1 MLRYFLPVF
10 ADVVPSAVILLLGLL
25 IWFYFAKKN
34 GKTYTLAQKLGIV
47 LFIVYL
53 LAVCSK
59 VGIPSIKYMHL
70 DFSINLLPLVDMLE
84 EPVRS
89 TVLNLLNVL
98 MFVPLGLL
106 LPAVWPYYRSWRRMI
121 LTGFNF
127 SLSIELLQLFS
138 WRLTDIDDLLTNTLG
153 AVLGYGLFRL
163 IYLLLKKEPPAIGGD
178 INWEPWLIWLACLLI
193 TILVVPF
200 LPEAVRNWFLYT
212 PFWQGTH

>member
-1 MLRYFLPVF
+1 MVKYFLPVI
-10 ADVVPSAVILLLGLL
+10 ADVVPSALILLLGLL
-25 IWFYFAKKN
+25 IWFYFAPQS
-34 GKTYTLAQKLGIV
+34 GKTYTFGQKMGMV

-53 LAVCSK
+53 LAICSK

-89 TVLNLLNVL
+89 TILNLLNVL

-106 LPAVWPYYRSWRRMI
+106 LPAVWPYYRSWQRIM
-121 LTGFNF
+121 LTGLGF

-153 AVLGYGLFRL
+153 AVLGYCLFRL
-163 IYLLLKKEPPAIGGD
+163 IYMLLKKEPPAIGED

-200 LPEAVRNWFLYT
+200 LPEEIRNWFLYT

>member
-89 TVLNLLNVL
+89 TILNLLNVL

-121 LTGFNF
+121 LTGFSF

-163 IYLLLKKEPPAIGGD
+163 IYLL
-178 INWEPWLIWLACLLI
+178 
-193 TILVVPF
+193 
-200 LPEAVRNWFLYT
+200 
-212 PFWQGTH
+212 